1 MIQMGERIVLDRVY
15 LTALTNERYLPGV
28 MAMAR
33 SLHTVETKYPLAV
46 MIPEEKEEALG
57 RAVREYGILDVPGT
71 FLLPK
76 KFEISEI
83 QSFTPPILDYKFDY
97 WRETFFKLRAAGC
110 TEFDKLILLDCDQMV
125 VKNIDHLFDALPL
138 TATICGKC
146 VHDDWKGLSAGLL
159 VIEPSSAMYEKLLC
173 RQLNSRRPKVSKPEI
188 KMCFI

>member
-33 SLHTVETKYPLAV
+33 SLHTVETKNPLAV

-83 QSFTPPILDYKFDY
+83 QSFTP
-97 WRETFFKLRAAGC
+97 
-110 TEFDKLILLDCDQMV
+110 
-125 VKNIDHLFDALPL
+125 LFW
-138 TATICGKC
+138 I
-146 VHDDWKGLSAGLL
+146 
-159 VIEPSSAMYEKLLC
+159 ISSIIGEKLFSNYGPQAVRNLI
-173 RQLNSRRPKVSKPEI
+173 N
-188 KMCFI
+188 